1 MEEHHVLGV
10 DGGGSR
16 TRCVIASLSGHIL
29 ARGSGGPSNPL
40 TAGFDGAAEAIQAAV
55 EEASRRC
62 GINSFIAS
70 VMGLAGTERAST
82 IEALE
87 ARLTLL
93 DLGDLRIIGDAQVA
107 LVGATGCRP
116 GVVVISGTGS
126 IAYGENQR
134 GETARAGGWGWR
146 LGDEG
151 SGYDIGHRALI
162 AALRDRDGRGPS
174 TLLTESIRG
183 SLGLGGLD
191 DLVDLTYRGSMGS
204 EEVAALASLVG
215 EAAGEGDNVALRIL
229 EGAGVELGVAASA
242 VIGRL
247 GLTGGFTLGLVGGV
261 FNLGS
266 LIRESLERS
275 VRRTAPD
282 CVISRPRFPPEV
294 GAALLALRDVGV
306 ELEDGF
312 LNTMD
317 ASFEV
322 LKEELE

>member
-82 IEALE
+82 IESLE
-87 ARLTLL
+87 TRLTPH
-93 DLGDLRIIGDAQVA
+93 DLGDLKIISDAQVA
-107 LVGATGCRP
+107 LAGATGCGP

-126 IAYGENQR
+126 IAYGENDA

-151 SGYDIGHRALI
+151 SGYGIGNGALL
-162 AALRDRDGRGPS
+162 AALRDHDGRGPA
-174 TLLTESIRG
+174 TLLTEKIRG
-183 SLGLGGLD
+183 ALGLGDLD
-191 DLVDLTYRGSMGS
+191 ELVDLTYRGNMGI
-204 EEVAALASLVG
+204 EEVAALAGLAG

-242 VIGRL
+242 VIRRL

-275 VRRTAPD
+275 VRRTAPE

-294 GAALLALRDVGV
+294 GASLLALRDAGV
-306 ELEDGF
+306 ELEDE
-312 LNTMD
+312 LLHTMEV
-317 ASFEV
+317 SFEV
-322 LKEELE
+322 LREEPG

>member
-16 TRCVIASLSGHIL
+16 TRCLIASLSGHIL

-40 TAGFDGAAEAIQAAV
+40 TAGFDGAAESIQAAI
-55 EEASRRC
+55 EEASGRC

-82 IEALE
+82 RESLK
-87 ARLTLL
+87 ARLTLH
-93 DLGDLRIIGDAQVA
+93 DLGDLRIISDARVA
-107 LVGATGCRP
+107 LTGATGCRP

-126 IAYGENQR
+126 IAYGENER

-162 AALRDRDGRGPS
+162 AALRDRDGRGPA
-174 TLLTESIRG
+174 TLLTESVRG
-183 SLGLGGLD
+183 ALGLENLD
-191 DLVDLTYRGSMGS
+191 DLVDLTYGGNMGS
-204 EEVAALASLVG
+204 AEVAALAGLVG
-215 EAAGEGDNVALRIL
+215 DAAGEGDNVALRIL
-229 EGAGVELGVAASA
+229 EGAGVELGVSASA
-242 VIGRL
+242 VIVRL
-247 GLTGGFTLGLVGGV
+247 GLTGGFTLRLVGGV

-306 ELEDGF
+306 EFDAGF
-312 LNTMD
+312 LDTMD

-322 LKEELE
+322 LKEESD

>member
-62 GINSFIAS
+62 GINSFVAS
-70 VMGLAGTERAST
+70 VMGLAGTERASNVESLT
-82 IEALE
+82 
-87 ARLTLL
+87 ARLTLH
-93 DLGDLRIIGDAQVA
+93 DLGNLRIIGDAQVA
-107 LVGATGCRP
+107 LAGAMGCRP

-126 IAYGENQR
+126 IAYGENGA

-151 SGYDIGHRALI
+151 SGYDIGSRALI
-162 AALRDRDGRGPS
+162 SALRDQDGRGPA
-174 TLLTESIRG
+174 TLLTEKIRG
-183 SLGLGGLD
+183 ALSLEDLD
-191 DLVDLTYRGSMGS
+191 ELVDLTYRGNMGS
-204 EEVAALASLVG
+204 EEVAALAGLVG
-215 EAAGEGDNVALRIL
+215 EAAREGDNVALRIL

-261 FNLGS
+261 FNLGP

-294 GAALLALRDVGV
+294 GAALLALRDVSV
-306 ELEDGF
+306 ELEDE
-312 LNTMD
+312 LLHTMD

-322 LKEELE
+322 LKEESD

>member
-16 TRCVIASLSGHIL
+16 TRCVITSLSGHIL

-40 TAGFDGAAEAIQAAV
+40 TAGFDGAADAIQTAV

-82 IEALE
+82 IEALVSQMT
-87 ARLTLL
+87 RL
-93 DLGDLRIIGDAQVA
+93 DLGELTIIGDAQIA
-107 LVGATGCRP
+107 LAGATGCRP

-126 IAYGENQR
+126 IAYGENER
-134 GETARAGGWGWR
+134 GETAWAGGWGWR

-162 AALRDRDGRGPS
+162 ATLRDQDGRGPS

-183 SLGLGGLD
+183 ALGLGNLD
-191 DLVDLTYRGSMGS
+191 DLVDLTYGRNMGS
-204 EEVAALASLVG
+204 EEVAALAGLVG

-247 GLTGGFTLGLVGGV
+247 GLTGSFTLGLVGGV
-261 FNLGS
+261 FKLGS

-294 GAALLALRDVGV
+294 GAALLALREVGI
-306 ELEDGF
+306 EFDNGF
-312 LNTMD
+312 LDTMD

-322 LKEELE
+322 LKEDSE

>member
-10 DGGGSR
+10 DGGGSG

-40 TAGFDGAAEAIQAAV
+40 TAGLDGAAEAIQAAV

-82 IEALE
+82 IESLV
-87 ARLTLL
+87 ARLPLH
-93 DLGDLRIIGDAQVA
+93 DLGDLSIIGDAQVA
-107 LVGATGCRP
+107 LAGATGCSP

-126 IAYGENQR
+126 IAYGENDA
-134 GETARAGGWGWR
+134 GETARAGGWR

-162 AALRDRDGRGPS
+162 AALKDHDGRGPA
-174 TLLTESIRG
+174 TLLTETIRG
-183 SLGLGGLD
+183 ALNLGDLD
-191 DLVDLTYRGSMGS
+191 ELVDLTYRGNMGS
-204 EEVAALASLVG
+204 EEVAALAGLVG
-215 EAAGEGDNVALRIL
+215 DAAGEGDNVALRIL

-242 VIGRL
+242 VIGGL

-294 GAALLALRDVGV
+294 GAAMLALRDVGV
-306 ELEDGF
+306 EFDDEF
-312 LNTMD
+312 LDTMD

-322 LKEELE
+322 LKEE

>member
-40 TAGFDGAAEAIQAAV
+40 TAGFDDATESIQAAV

-70 VMGLAGTERAST
+70 VMGLAGTQRAS
-82 IEALE
+82 IVESLVAQPMLH
-87 ARLTLL
+87 
-93 DLGDLRIIGDAQVA
+93 DLGDLKIIGDAQIA
-107 LVGATGCRP
+107 LAGATGCRP

-126 IAYGENQR
+126 IAYGEN
-134 GETARAGGWGWR
+134 GKGKTARAGGWGWR

-162 AALRDRDGRGPS
+162 AALRDHDGRGPA
-174 TLLTESIRG
+174 TLLTEGIRG
-183 SLGLGGLD
+183 ALDLGNLD
-191 DLVDLTYRGSMGS
+191 DLVDLTYRGNMGS

-229 EGAGVELGVAASA
+229 ECAGVELGISASV

-261 FNLGS
+261 FKLGS

-294 GAALLALRDVGV
+294 GAALLALRHVGV
-306 ELEDGF
+306 EFDEGF
-312 LNTMD
+312 LDTMD

-322 LKEELE
+322 LKEEME

>member
-16 TRCVIASLSGHIL
+16 TRCVIASLSGHLL

-55 EEASRRC
+55 GEASRRC

-82 IEALE
+82 VESLA
-87 ARLTLL
+87 ARLTLH
-93 DLGDLRIIGDAQVA
+93 DLGDLSIIGDAQVA
-107 LVGATGCRP
+107 LAGATGCGP

-126 IAYGENQR
+126 IAYGENDA

-151 SGYDIGHRALI
+151 SGYDIGNRALL
-162 AALRDRDGRGPS
+162 AALRDHDGRGPV
-174 TLLTESIRG
+174 TLLTEKVRG
-183 SLGLGGLD
+183 SLGLGDLD
-191 DLVDLTYRGSMGS
+191 ELVDLTYRGNMGS
-204 EEVAALASLVG
+204 EEVAALAGLVG

-261 FNLGS
+261 FNLGP
-266 LIRESLERS
+266 LIRKSLERS

-306 ELEDGF
+306 DLQGEF
-312 LNTMD
+312 LDTMEVSFD
-317 ASFEV
+317 VLREASE
-322 LKEELE
+322 

>member
-16 TRCVIASLSGHIL
+16 TRCVITSLSGHIL

-40 TAGFDGAAEAIQAAV
+40 TAGFDGAADAIQTAV

-82 IEALE
+82 IEALVSQMT
-87 ARLTLL
+87 RL
-93 DLGDLRIIGDAQVA
+93 DLGELMIIGDAQVA
-107 LVGATGCRP
+107 LAGATGCRP

-126 IAYGENQR
+126 IAYGENER
-134 GETARAGGWGWR
+134 GETAWAGGWGWR

-162 AALRDRDGRGPS
+162 ATLRDQDGRGPS

-183 SLGLGGLD
+183 ALGLGNLD
-191 DLVDLTYRGSMGS
+191 DLVDLTYGRNMGS
-204 EEVAALASLVG
+204 EEVAALAGLVG

-247 GLTGGFTLGLVGGV
+247 GLTGSFTLGLVGGV
-261 FNLGS
+261 FKLGS

-294 GAALLALRDVGV
+294 GAALLALREVGI
-306 ELEDGF
+306 EFDNGF
-312 LNTMD
+312 LDTMD

-322 LKEELE
+322 LKEDSE

>member
-10 DGGGSR
+10 DGGGSG

-29 ARGSGGPSNPL
+29 ARGSGGPSNLL

-82 IEALE
+82 VESLVAQ
-87 ARLTLL
+87 LTLL
-93 DLGDLRIIGDAQVA
+93 DLGDLSIIGDAQVA
-107 LVGATGCRP
+107 LAGATGCGP

-126 IAYGENQR
+126 IAYGENEA

-151 SGYDIGHRALI
+151 SGYDIGNRALL
-162 AALRDRDGRGPS
+162 AALRDHDGRGPA
-174 TLLTESIRG
+174 TLLTEKVRG
-183 SLGLGGLD
+183 SLGLGDLD
-191 DLVDLTYRGSMGS
+191 ELVDLTYRGNMGS
-204 EEVAALASLVG
+204 EEVAALAGLVG

-261 FNLGS
+261 FNLGP

-275 VRRTAPD
+275 VRRTAPE
-282 CVISRPRFPPEV
+282 CVISCPRFPPEV

-306 ELEDGF
+306 DLEDEF
-312 LNTMD
+312 LDTMEVSFD
-317 ASFEV
+317 VLREASE
-322 LKEELE
+322 

>member
-40 TAGFDGAAEAIQAAV
+40 TAGFDGAADAIQAAV

-82 IEALE
+82 IETLV
-87 ARLTLL
+87 ARLTRL
-93 DLGDLRIIGDAQVA
+93 DLGELTIIGDAQVA
-107 LVGATGCRP
+107 LAGATGCSP

-126 IAYGENQR
+126 IAYGENGR

-183 SLGLGGLD
+183 ALGLGNLD
-191 DLVDLTYRGSMGS
+191 DLVDLTYRENMGS
-204 EEVAALASLVG
+204 EEVAALAGLVG
-215 EAAGEGDNVALRIL
+215 EAAGEEDNVALRIL
-229 EGAGVELGVAASA
+229 ESAGVELGVSASA

-261 FNLGS
+261 FKLGS

-294 GAALLALRDVGV
+294 GAALLAFREVGI
-306 ELEDGF
+306 EFDNGF
-312 LNTMD
+312 LDTMD

-322 LKEELE
+322 LKEDSE

>member
-70 VMGLAGTERAST
+70 VMGLAGTARAST
-82 IEALE
+82 IESLK
-87 ARLTLL
+87 ARLTLH
-93 DLGDLRIIGDAQVA
+93 DLGDLKIISDAQVA
-107 LVGATGCRP
+107 LAGATGCRS

-126 IAYGENQR
+126 VAYGENDA

-151 SGYDIGHRALI
+151 SGYGIGNGALL
-162 AALRDRDGRGPS
+162 AALRDHDGRGPT
-174 TLLTESIRG
+174 TLMTEKIRG
-183 SLGLGGLD
+183 ALGLGDLGE
-191 DLVDLTYRGSMGS
+191 LVDLTYRGNMGI
-204 EEVAALASLVG
+204 EEVAALAGLAG

-229 EGAGVELGVAASA
+229 EGAGVELGIAASA
-242 VIGRL
+242 VIRRL
-247 GLTGGFTLGLVGGV
+247 GMTGGFTLGLVGGV
-261 FNLGS
+261 FNLGP
-266 LIRESLERS
+266 LVQESLERS
-275 VRRTAPD
+275 VRRTAPH

-294 GAALLALRDVGV
+294 GAALLALRDLGV
-306 ELEDGF
+306 ELEDE
-312 LNTMD
+312 LLHTMD
-317 ASFEV
+317 VSFEV
-322 LKEELE
+322 LREAPG

>member
-16 TRCVIASLSGHIL
+16 TRCVIASLSGNIL

-40 TAGFDGAAEAIQAAV
+40 TTGFDGAADAIQAAV

-82 IEALE
+82 IETLV
-87 ARLTLL
+87 ARLTPL
-93 DLGDLRIIGDAQVA
+93 DLGELTIIGDAQVA
-107 LVGATGCRP
+107 LAGATGCSP

-126 IAYGENQR
+126 IAYGENGR

-174 TLLTESIRG
+174 TLLTESIQG
-183 SLGLGGLD
+183 ALGLGNLD
-191 DLVDLTYRGSMGS
+191 DLVDLTYRGNMGS
-204 EEVAALASLVG
+204 EEVAALAGLVG

-229 EGAGVELGVAASA
+229 EGAGVELGVSASA

-261 FNLGS
+261 FKLGS
-266 LIRESLERS
+266 LIRDSLERS
-275 VRRTAPD
+275 VRRTAPG

-294 GAALLALRDVGV
+294 GAALLALREVGI
-306 ELEDGF
+306 EFDNGF
-312 LNTMD
+312 LDTMD

-322 LKEELE
+322 LKEDSE

>member
-16 TRCVIASLSGHIL
+16 TRCLIASLSGHIL

-40 TAGFDGAAEAIQAAV
+40 TAGFDGAAESIQAAI

-82 IEALE
+82 RESLK
-87 ARLTLL
+87 ARLTLH
-93 DLGDLRIIGDAQVA
+93 DLGDLRIISDAHVA
-107 LVGATGCRP
+107 LTGATGCRP

-126 IAYGENQR
+126 IAYGENER

-162 AALRDRDGRGPS
+162 AALRDHDGRGPA

-183 SLGLGGLD
+183 ALSLGTID
-191 DLVDLTYRGSMGS
+191 ELVDLTYRGNMGS
-204 EEVAALASLVG
+204 EEVAALAGLVG
-215 EAAGEGDNVALRIL
+215 KAAGEGDNVALRIL
-229 EGAGVELGVAASA
+229 EGAGVELGVSASA

-306 ELEDGF
+306 EFDAGF
-312 LNTMD
+312 LDTMD

-322 LKEELE
+322 LKEELD

>member
-82 IEALE
+82 IESLE
-87 ARLTLL
+87 TRLMLEN
-93 DLGDLRIIGDAQVA
+93 LGDLRIIGDAQVA
-107 LVGATGCRP
+107 LAGATGCGP

-126 IAYGENQR
+126 IAYGENDA

-151 SGYDIGHRALI
+151 SGYDIGNSALL
-162 AALRDRDGRGPS
+162 AALRDHDGRGSS
-174 TLLTESIRG
+174 TLLTEKIRG
-183 SLGLGGLD
+183 ALGLEDLD
-191 DLVDLTYRGSMGS
+191 EIVDLTYRGNMGS
-204 EEVAALASLVG
+204 EEVAALAGLAG

-242 VIGRL
+242 VIRRL
-247 GLTGGFTLGLVGGV
+247 GMTGGFTLGLVGGV

-266 LIRESLERS
+266 LIRESLEMS
-275 VRRTAPD
+275 VRRTAPE

-294 GAALLALRDVGV
+294 GAALLALRDLGV
-306 ELEDGF
+306 ELEDE
-312 LNTMD
+312 LLHTMEV
-317 ASFEV
+317 SFEV
-322 LKEELE
+322 LREESG

>member
-10 DGGGSR
+10 DGGGSG

-40 TAGFDGAAEAIQAAV
+40 TAGLDDAAEAIQAAV

-82 IEALE
+82 IESLV
-87 ARLTLL
+87 ARLTLH
-93 DLGDLRIIGDAQVA
+93 DLGDLSIIGDAQIA
-107 LVGATGCRP
+107 LAGAMGCSP

-126 IAYGENQR
+126 IAYGENDA

-151 SGYDIGHRALI
+151 SGYDIGHKALI
-162 AALRDRDGRGPS
+162 AALKDNDGRGPS
-174 TLLTESIRG
+174 TLLTETIRG
-183 SLGLGGLD
+183 ALNLGGLD
-191 DLVDLTYRGSMGS
+191 ELVDLTYRGNMGS
-204 EEVAALASLVG
+204 EEVAALAGLVW

-247 GLTGGFTLGLVGGV
+247 GLTGGFTLSLVGGV
-261 FNLGS
+261 FNLGP

-275 VRRTAPD
+275 VRRTAPN

-306 ELEDGF
+306 ELDDEF
-312 LNTMD
+312 LDTMD

-322 LKEELE
+322 LKEE